1 MIKASVIGGTG
12 YAGQEL
18 LRILYRHPEVEV
30 VSVGS
35 RSFAGQPL
43 KDIYRNYENVTDAL
57 CETADMDELVEK
69 SDVIFMALPHGI
81 ASKQVT
87 EDVLKKTKIID
98 LGADFRRKDVD
109 IYEEWYKVNHY
120 NIALL
125 KEAVCGL
132 CELPLAVEPDVRI
145 VQARHSSTSPMIAGV
160 RSP

>member
-87 EDVLKKTKIID
+87 EDVLKKQRSLISAQTSVSRTWIFMKNGTKSTIIIK
-98 LGADFRRKDVD
+98 R
-109 IYEEWYKVNHY
+109 
-120 NIALL
+120 
-125 KEAVCGL
+125 C
-132 CELPLAVEPDVRI
+132 
-145 VQARHSSTSPMIAGV
+145 
-160 RSP
+160 